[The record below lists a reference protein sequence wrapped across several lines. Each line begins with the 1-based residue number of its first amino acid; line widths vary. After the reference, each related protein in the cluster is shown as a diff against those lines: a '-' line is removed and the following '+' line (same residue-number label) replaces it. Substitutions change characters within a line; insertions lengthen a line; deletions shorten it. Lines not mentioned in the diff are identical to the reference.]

1 MIITYEARRRL
12 QGGVTAGDIIV
23 LDVPLSSDGFNPDI
37 DYSESVSKGVGGYVQ
52 TSEKFA
58 LDMWS
63 IKTAFDDVNSYA
75 DYMQFLYSV
84 LGGKR
89 FSITD
94 YDNNDEIVNVKMVG
108 KWGQDSTR
116 RFNAGEFNYSFT
128 ARATDEKF

>member
-1 MIITYEARRRL
+1 MCLYHPLTLTLITVNHQTHQY
-12 QGGVTAGDIIV
+12 
-23 LDVPLSSDGFNPDI
+23 
-37 DYSESVSKGVGGYVQ
+37 GGYVQ
-52 TSEKFA
+52 TSEKYVR
-58 LDMWS
+58 DIWS
-63 IKTAFDDVNSYA
+63 IKTAYDDTNTYA

-94 YDNNDEIVNVKMVG
+94 YDNNDAVVNVKMTG

-128 ARATDEKF
+128 VRGTDEIV